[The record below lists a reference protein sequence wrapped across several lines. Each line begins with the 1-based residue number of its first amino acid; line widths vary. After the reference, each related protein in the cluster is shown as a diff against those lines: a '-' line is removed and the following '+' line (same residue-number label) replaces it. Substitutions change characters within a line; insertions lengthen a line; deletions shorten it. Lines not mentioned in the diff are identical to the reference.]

1 MPGLVREMTIS
12 SIGTIASGLPIAAT
26 FFKAD
31 GIISGPLTPGDA
43 GR

>member
-26 FFKAD
+26 FFKQMA
-31 GIISGPLTPGDA
+31 SSA
-43 GR
+43 GH